1 MPTTNRFLSALKEN
15 ANVVGLSSAVALS
28 AAILSPLPILAGLV
42 AEAAY
47 LVFVPDSK
55 WYDAR
60 LSRRY
65 DAAVAKRR
73 QQLKDQV
80 IPRLRSQM
88 QERFRRLEETRRQI
102 DAQPIEYHKWLRE
115 VLRK

>member
-15 ANVVGLSSAVALS
+15 ANVVGLSSAVAIS
-28 AAILSPLPILAGLV
+28 AAILNPLPLLAGIV

-47 LVFVPDSK
+47 LVFVPDSR

-65 DAAVAKRR
+65 DAEVAKRR
-73 QQLKDQV
+73 QKLKDQV
-80 IPRLRSQM
+80 MPLLRPEM
-88 QERFRRLEETRRQI
+88 RERFVHLEATRGQI
-102 DAQPIEYHKWLRE
+102 AAQPMDDQKWFR
-115 VLRK
+115 